1 MILFLRKTSMN
12 RSLLLTFAAAMSLTA
27 CGFHMRGE
35 VVLPTGL
42 QRVYVQIVDPFSP
55 LNRDLDAALTRG
67 GAKVE
72 AAAGDGV
79 AEIVISA
86 VSLAPVARSVGANA
100 YVNEF
105 SMVYHVELQINDGA
119 GKVVIPKQVIEQSR
133 EYTFDQTQAIGTTA
147 EQDEIK
153 KEMERDMVQAVLRKV
168 AAAAK
173 VDATKS

>member
-1 MILFLRKTSMN
+1 MKSIRLIAITAV
-12 RSLLLTFAAAMSLTA
+12 LLALSA

-35 VVLPTGL
+35 VVLPAGL
-42 QRVYVQIVDPFSP
+42 QRVNVQISDPFSP
-55 LNRDLDAALTRG
+55 LKRDLDAALVRG
-67 GAKVE
+67 GAKIE
-72 AAAGDGV
+72 TAPGDGI
-79 AEIVISA
+79 AEVVISA

-105 SMVYHVELQINDGA
+105 SMVYHVELQITDGA
-119 GKVVIPKQVIEQSR
+119 GKIVIPKQVIEQSR
-133 EYTFDQTQAIGTTA
+133 EFTFDQTQAIGTTA

-173 VDATKS
+173 VDTKS

>member
-1 MILFLRKTSMN
+1 MKSI
-12 RSLLLTFAAAMSLTA
+12 RSIAITATLLALSA

-35 VVLPTGL
+35 VVLPAGL
-42 QRVYVQIVDPFSP
+42 QRVNVQISDPFSP
-55 LNRDLDAALTRG
+55 LKRDLDAALVRG
-67 GAKVE
+67 GAKIE
-72 AAAGDGV
+72 TAPGDGI
-79 AEIVISA
+79 AEVVISA

-105 SMVYHVELQINDGA
+105 SMVYHVELQITDGA
-119 GKVVIPKQVIEQSR
+119 GKIVIPKQVIEQSR
-133 EYTFDQTQAIGTTA
+133 EFTFDQTQAIGTTA

-173 VDATKS
+173 VDTPKN

>member
-1 MILFLRKTSMN
+1 MKSI
-12 RSLLLTFAAAMSLTA
+12 RSIAITVTLLALSA

-35 VVLPTGL
+35 VVLPAGL
-42 QRVYVQIVDPFSP
+42 QRVNVQISDPFSP
-55 LNRDLDAALTRG
+55 LKRDLDAALVRG
-67 GAKVE
+67 GAKIE
-72 AAAGDGV
+72 TAPGDGI
-79 AEIVISA
+79 AEVVISA

-105 SMVYHVELQINDGA
+105 SMVYHVELQITDGA
-119 GKVVIPKQVIEQSR
+119 GKIVIAKQVIEQSR
-133 EYTFDQTQAIGTTA
+133 EFTFDQTQAIGTTA

-173 VDATKS
+173 VDTPKN